1 VDEATPASEVQRVL
15 QQTAGS
21 IVGTAFAVERVTVF
35 DVYRGAGLPAGK
47 KSLAF
52 SFVFRSPARTLTDDE
67 VNAAFQKVQDEVL
80 RTTGWQIR
88 K

>member
-1 VDEATPASEVQRVL
+1 
-15 QQTAGS
+15 
-21 IVGTAFAVERVTVF
+21 
-35 DVYRGAGLPAGK
+35 
-47 KSLAF
+47 
-52 SFVFRSPARTLTDDE
+52 VFRSPARTLTDDE